1 MHFCRSVVL
10 DMSLDLKSKS
20 ASPSGNR
27 TPVSRVTG
35 GDTYHYTNE
44 DLLPSTDLAQ
54 NLVLNIQQFSGLSDA
69 KKFQGAAQVCFKLG
83 SPTIMAT
90 HWDKNR
96 HKAHILGMLSLW
108 RNRLARSAVNRKV
121 GGSSP
126 PRDGCFCKENPI
138 HRQVTHC
145 HEKKRSKTRTFA
157 QNTSWITGIFLVQE
171 CLTCLWKGWWF
182 EPTQG
187 QATGAFMKRTLSAD
201 QSLIAVKK
209 KKRVET
215 APFAHNRAWITC
227 IFVGQ

>member
-1 MHFCRSVVL
+1 ML
-10 DMSLDLKSKS
+10 DYTIELLYVCMPD
-20 ASPSGNR
+20 NR

-126 PRDGCFCKENPI
+126 PRDGCFCKETLI
-138 HRQVTHC
+138 HRQVTIAINY
-145 HEKKRSKTRTFA
+145 KTISITTRTFA
-157 QNTSWITGIFLVQE
+157 Q
-171 CLTCLWKGWWF
+171 LT
-182 EPTQG
+182 
-187 QATGAFMKRTLSAD
+187 
-201 QSLIAVKK
+201 
-209 KKRVET
+209 
-215 APFAHNRAWITC
+215 
-227 IFVGQ
+227 

>member
-96 HKAHILGMLSLW
+96 HKAHILGMGSFKIRDPKFSHGHSKFKYHVSSKFFFSIQEYIP
-108 RNRLARSAVNRKV
+108 RN
-121 GGSSP
+121 
-126 PRDGCFCKENPI
+126 
-138 HRQVTHC
+138 
-145 HEKKRSKTRTFA
+145 KT
-157 QNTSWITGIFLVQE
+157 QKN
-171 CLTCLWKGWWF
+171 
-182 EPTQG
+182 
-187 QATGAFMKRTLSAD
+187 
-201 QSLIAVKK
+201 QSLKYAGFWNICFWMMIGGGFK
-209 KKRVET
+209 
-215 APFAHNRAWITC
+215 
-227 IFVGQ
+227 

>member
-145 HEKKRSKTRTFA
+145 HEKKTLQNPHLCSKYVLNHGHFSSSGVFDMSLERLVVRA
-157 QNTSWITGIFLVQE
+157 HPGTGDRRFYEENPIRRPVTH
-171 CLTCLWKGWWF
+171 C
-182 EPTQG
+182 
-187 QATGAFMKRTLSAD
+187 R
-201 QSLIAVKK
+201 KK
-209 KKRVET
+209 KKKGR
-215 APFAHNRAWITC
+215 NRTFC
-227 IFVGQ
+227 T